1 MNFLFDSEYSL
12 LALQKKTMNKIE
24 ELLGLDSGAIFKSL
38 ISIGLNIAIAI
49 AILVIGFWLAK
60 MLSRAVERLM
70 IRGNTD
76 KSLIGFIRSLVSGLI
91 KTLVI
96 VTAITQVG
104 IEMTSFVAI
113 MGAAGLAIGMAFSG
127 TLSNFAG
134 GVMILLFKPFKSGDL
149 VRMQGEEGIVSEV
162 QIFNTYLMT
171 TDNKVIILPNGP
183 VANGNIV
190 NYTKADLRRVDWTF
204 GISYGDD
211 LKLAREILSTLVKA
225 EKRILKNPETV
236 IAVASLG
243 DSSVNIVVKAWV
255 KTDDYWEV
263 FYLMNENVYLEF
275 GKSSLT
281 IPFPQMD
288 VHVNAEN

>member
-1 MNFLFDSEYSL
+1 
-12 LALQKKTMNKIE
+12 MNKIE

-38 ISIGLNIAIAI
+38 MSIGLNLAIAI
-49 AILVIGFWLAK
+49 AIIVIGFWLAK
-60 MLSRAVERLM
+60 ILSRAVERLM

-113 MGAAGLAIGMAFSG
+113 LGAAGLAIGMAFSG

-190 NYTKADLRRVDWTF
+190 NYTKADLRRVDWIF

-211 LKLAREILSTLVKA
+211 LKLAREILSNLVKA
-225 EKRILKNPETV
+225 EKRILKDPETI

-243 DSSVNIVVKAWV
+243 DSSVNIAVKAWV
-255 KTDDYWEV
+255 KTEEYWEV
-263 FYLMNENVYLEF
+263 FYLMNENVYVEF
-275 GKSSLT
+275 GNSKLT

-288 VHVNAEN
+288 VHMNAQNNLNEKQ